1 LKEFLIYLIGFVIL
15 LVPMKIAAQLL
26 KANRSGWLFSALAV
40 ILANVVNNAV
50 NMFVPSVGYMYY
62 GSILVAF
69 LGMSLVVSLTLGTK
83 FYKGSAIVL
92 LDIFI
97 FGVLA
102 VLFSLLL
109 PGVVN
114 VSIST

>member
-1 LKEFLIYLIGFVIL
+1 MNELLIYLIGFAVL

-26 KANRSGWLFSALAV
+26 KANRSGWLFCALAV

-69 LGMSLVVSLTLGTK
+69 LGMSLVVSLLLGTK
-83 FYKGSAIVL
+83 FYKGGAIVL

-97 FGVLA
+97 FLALA
-102 VLFSLLL
+102 VLFSYLL
-109 PGVVN
+109 PRVVS